1 MFVKMKNMDNKKV
14 DEIYIKETVE
24 CFKPPETNLWYRCN
38 LWDLKIFCLLINL
51 LNIQKIESNKSGEQS
66 NKIFK
71 TSMISSERNIKL
83 TRKDPKNKL
92 PESPINT
99 FEGNQLNFK
108 KAKRVPIIGIK

>member
-1 MFVKMKNMDNKKV
+1 MKTIDNKKV

-24 CFKPPETNLWYRCN
+24 CFKPAVTNLWYKCN
-38 LWDLKIFCLLINL
+38 LCDLKIFCLLINL
-51 LNIQKIESNKSGEQS
+51 LNMQNIASKKSGEQRS
-66 NKIFK
+66 RTFNI
-71 TSMISSERNIKL
+71 SIISSERNIKL
-83 TRKDPKNKL
+83 KRKDPKNKL